1 MCVTLNRII
10 AISAKRV
17 FYYEQRIITICGH
30 FKGQHPGLSDE
41 ADTEVQKAAVHCV
54 ASGGWLQEGANSH

>member
-1 MCVTLNRII
+1 M
-10 AISAKRV
+10 V
-17 FYYEQRIITICGH
+17 FDH
-30 FKGQHPGLSDE
+30 AKGQHPGLSDE